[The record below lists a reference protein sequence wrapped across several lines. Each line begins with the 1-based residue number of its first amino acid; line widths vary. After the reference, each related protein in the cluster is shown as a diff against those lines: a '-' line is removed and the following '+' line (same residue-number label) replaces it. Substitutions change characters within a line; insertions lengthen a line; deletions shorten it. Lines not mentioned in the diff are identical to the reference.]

1 MLAWCGKKT
10 TPTPKNFSSRDCLA
24 SITTPNTE
32 KEGIALRIFQ
42 MVAALLLSL
51 TASPAL
57 LAGPAKLAA
66 SPAAS
71 KRAAAPAMQVMQAG
85 PMTPARAMV
94 YESQQ
99 RAYWNP
105 MTSEAELYGGFGGYG
120 YGHAHSFRAPHR
132 LHSAAPLTARR

>member
-1 MLAWCGKKT
+1 
-10 TPTPKNFSSRDCLA
+10 
-24 SITTPNTE
+24 
-32 KEGIALRIFQ
+32 
-42 MVAALLLSL
+42 
-51 TASPAL
+51 
-57 LAGPAKLAA
+57 
-66 SPAAS
+66 
-71 KRAAAPAMQVMQAG
+71 MQVMQAG

-120 YGHAHSFRAPHR
+120 PWRGGYGYGGGGYGYGHAHPFRAPHR